1 MDGGTGEVSGAV
13 PLDRLAR
20 AAVLDVHSRP
30 GGAAIDSV
38 AAGDGR
44 WWLHVLG
51 VTREWKEVRFLARL
65 RGWPER
71 KDNPPGKNEPPPS
84 TLSPPPRAQPSERP
98 GVGRILH
105 ACRQGPTALAMPPDR
120 RSRVKCGPVALRAT
134 PCRWAQTLI

>member
-84 TLSPPPRAQPSERP
+84 TLSPPPRHSPARDPAWAASY
-98 GVGRILH
+98 
-105 ACRQGPTALAMPPDR
+105 M
-120 RSRVKCGPVALRAT
+120 PVARGQRHSPCPQIGVPGSSADLWRSELPLAVGLR
-134 PCRWAQTLI
+134 L